1 MADNQKLQLVK
12 EVNATMERY
21 GVQSQLPLNKAMT
34 VGEFSE
40 LVSKIKIPLI
50 SEEIVKAFEDFF
62 GNSNRSYCLIVVDG
76 DLNVPGF
83 VTIQTDKMF
92 EKDFQGTN
100 TSYLISDLTPK
111 PSNISIDSE
120 SAWLCSCLIARDGR
134 VVFDEGVN
142 HCDISSLNCAVF
154 AIVYYWFK

>member
-21 GVQSQLPLNKAMT
+21 GVQSQLPLTKAMT

-40 LVSKIKIPLI
+40 LVSKLKSPLI

-83 VTIQTDKMF
+83 VTIQTDNLF
-92 EKDFQGTN
+92 EEDFQGTN

-120 SAWLCSCLIARDGR
+120 SVWSCSCLIARDGR

>member
-50 SEEIVKAFEDFF
+50 SEKIVKAFEDFF
-62 GNSNRSYCLIVVDG
+62 GNSNKSYCLIVVDG
-76 DLNVPGF
+76 DLNVPGL
-83 VTIQTDKMF
+83 VTIQTDKYF

-120 SAWLCSCLIARDGR
+120 SVWSCSCLIARDGR

>member
-62 GNSNRSYCLIVVDG
+62 GNSNKSYCLIVVDG

-100 TSYLISDLTPK
+100 TSYLISDLTPN

-120 SAWLCSCLIARDGR
+120 SVRSCSCLIARDGR